1 MPQPLS
7 GIPVLGDVVLGTF
20 GALGCAEIDIHSFSF
35 PWRPRQS
42 GDLCLPG
49 PFGGPASFCDTSVP
63 HPTPKRQPRLPAVF
77 RRFCPRK
84 PCFGNL
90 LAPAHPLVYSLML
103 PYPPVFTRKYDKSR
117 PCLLFRQIQLLKS
130 DNPLLLCQF
139 TVCLSVAVL
148 VKIAAVVIRYRH
160 LLPYP
165 QCRGPSRK

>member
-7 GIPVLGDVVLGTF
+7 GIPVLRDIVLGTF

-117 PCLLFRQIQLLKS
+117 RTVKRLCCGFCCTYFTKLSQHYHICGSLLSAARAA
-130 DNPLLLCQF
+130 LCQ
-139 TVCLSVAVL
+139 A
-148 VKIAAVVIRYRH
+148 KAAPASFFGKY
-160 LLPYP
+160 
-165 QCRGPSRK
+165 SF